1 MISGQNDKS
10 LAGGLERT
18 TRPLPTEK
26 QSDPGRIPRV
36 TRASGLTGSRILR
49 ACEGASLPQNPNA
62 SPGLV
67 RNQEGWM
74 LNDPEPNV
82 EQTEA
87 CSAICVQS
95 VDAHMSCSSH
105 SDAQLAAFFIDPR
118 AK

>member
-1 MISGQNDKS
+1 
-10 LAGGLERT
+10 
-18 TRPLPTEK
+18 
-26 QSDPGRIPRV
+26 
-36 TRASGLTGSRILR
+36 
-49 ACEGASLPQNPNA
+49 
-62 SPGLV
+62 
-67 RNQEGWM
+67 M